1 MEGIHRRLSLCYPER
16 VSNRL
21 RRWFL
26 SLTVATLG
34 WASGASG
41 QPAQSGWGS
50 GWMERIPRVRHLEG
64 LRSESAE
71 VRIEAARAL
80 RSAEPSPALLRAL
93 RESLETTNAPRA
105 LSEIAATLAWHGD
118 RSATPILVGTFQG
131 APAQVAAGIGRA
143 LGALATPRALQT
155 LVDGL
160 DVPELADASRAGL
173 LRAGPPALPW
183 IRRALRQ
190 APTLGVI
197 DVAGQLGD
205 SSVVPALVEVAT
217 SEAAPLRVAAA
228 RALGALGDDRAAPA
242 LRTLLGMPDP
252 TLVEAAVRALGD
264 VGSPADGELL
274 ATLLVESQPSQER
287 VILEALLRVAPVAG
301 REAIVARITSDDPP
315 TVRRATEA
323 ALAHPHPELAAVFH
337 GLFQHDVRR
346 AQAASALAELAD
358 GAGLPALRVEVGR
371 LDELSDGAREDLTR
385 ALAVALRR
393 WGPRLPG
400 DLEERSRADLV
411 RALGDGAETPRGW
424 VLRALAR
431 DPAALAGLR
440 EPLASDDVATR
451 AWAAQGLALVE
462 ASDADEALIARLAE
476 ETEPEVLRVLLGAAR
491 ARQVTLPT
499 AVIDELFDRPELGA
513 ELLLALRGPQPDDRR
528 ATLRRALREADSPTR
543 VAAALALAST
553 EDRAA
558 WRALVARLDSD
569 DDPTVRRAC
578 ADALAV
584 LAVREAREP
593 LARRARI
600 EGDGRVWAALEA
612 AAAGRRRPLPRG
624 RGVLR
629 FAVRAAGAPGGVPV
643 RVTLPGGAIWTL
655 RTLPTGEVFVA
666 GQPAGAADVRVL
678 LEDAGL

>member
-1 MEGIHRRLSLCYPER
+1 MEGIHDGLALCYPER
-16 VSNRL
+16 VPIRVH
-21 RRWFL
+21 RW
-26 SLTVATLG
+26 SLLMAATVLG
-34 WASGASG
+34 LTASAAAQAPPSRWGA
-41 QPAQSGWGS
+41 

-80 RSAEPSPALLRAL
+80 RSAEPTPALLRAL
-93 RESLETTNAPRA
+93 HESLETTNAPRA

-118 RSATPILVGTFQG
+118 RSATAALVMSFEG
-131 APAQVAAGIGRA
+131 ASAQVAGGTARA
-143 LGALATPRALQT
+143 LGALATPRALRV
-155 LVDGL
+155 LVGGL
-160 DVPELADASRAGL
+160 DVPELADAARAGL

-183 IRRALRQ
+183 IRRALRE

-205 SSVVPALVEVAT
+205 SSVVPALASVAT
-217 SEAAPLRVAAA
+217 TEAAPLRIAAA

-242 LRTLLGMPDP
+242 LRSLLGMPDP

-264 VGSPADGELL
+264 VGSPADAEVLL
-274 ATLLVESQPSQER
+274 ALLAESQPSQER
-287 VILEALLRVAPVAG
+287 VILETLLRIAPTAG

-371 LDELSDGAREDLTR
+371 RDELSDGAREDLTR

-393 WGPRLPG
+393 WGSRLPG
-400 DLEERSRADLV
+400 DLAEQARADLV

-431 DPAALAGLR
+431 DPSAFAGLQDALA
-440 EPLASDDVATR
+440 ADDVATR

-462 ASDADEALIARLAE
+462 SAEADRTLVARLAIE
-476 ETEPEVLRVLLGAAR
+476 SEPEVLRVLLGGAR
-491 ARQVTLPT
+491 ARQLTVP
-499 AVIDELFDRPELGA
+499 DEVMGPLFERPELGPEA
-513 ELLLALRGPQPDDRR
+513 LLALRGPQPEERR
-528 ATLRRALREADSPTR
+528 VALRRALRESDSPVR
-543 VAAALALAST
+543 VAAALALAT
-553 EDRAA
+553 TGDRSA
-558 WRALVARLDSD
+558 WRALVARLDAD

-578 ADALAV
+578 ADALAA
-584 LAVREAREP
+584 LAVPEAREP

-600 EGDGRVWAALEA
+600 EGDGRVREALEA

-666 GQPAGAADVRVL
+666 GQPSGAADVRVL